1 MIFHTGTIIQKIYI
15 KDVNITVS
23 QGLYMSM
30 WCYVETLKHIERD
43 QQGRTIHRL
52 EDILAP
58 SSITTP
64 LEDIEQ

>member
-1 MIFHTGTIIQKIYI
+1 MP
-15 KDVNITVS
+15 
-23 QGLYMSM
+23 M
-30 WCYVETLKHIERD
+30 WCHVETLKHIERD

-64 LEDIEQ
+64 LEDIEQQSQIESKILYLKIVAAKYKPYICH